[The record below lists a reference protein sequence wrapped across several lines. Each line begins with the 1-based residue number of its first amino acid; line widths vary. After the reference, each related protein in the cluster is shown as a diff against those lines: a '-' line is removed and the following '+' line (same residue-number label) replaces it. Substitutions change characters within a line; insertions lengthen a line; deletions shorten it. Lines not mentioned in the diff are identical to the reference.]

1 MLFLMDE
8 IILGKNRNYHPFVL
22 ILLYLNF
29 NKDYFLFEN
38 NKYILNILSQ
48 VLYIISSVFF
58 FFFFFFFNFFFYIL
72 NFKKYFFFFIK
83 NKNILNFFFKF
94 FFIFFLIFFFFFLF
108 VIKVLCNIGNFN

>member
-58 FFFFFFFNFFFYIL
+58 FFFFFL
-72 NFKKYFFFFIK
+72 
-83 NKNILNFFFKF
+83 
-94 FFIFFLIFFFFFLF
+94 
-108 VIKVLCNIGNFN
+108 IKVLCNIGNFN